1 MLNIVIA
8 GLVDLSV
15 EDEVSIRVKNN
26 ELYLYLFHFS
36 FLFLFLFLD
45 LGLDISIISCVTV
58 TYLLQVIVTQKA
70 VEDSRTMISCYMLIA
85 CSIYVL

>member
-15 EDEVSIRVKNN
+15 EDEVSIRVKTMNFI
-26 ELYLYLFHFS
+26 YIYFISLFYFI
-36 FLFLFLFLD
+36 LFLD